1 MIRANDNN
9 DGQALYG
16 QQLVERGVITPLQLE
31 QALDAQR
38 NGREARLEEILI
50 EMGFV
55 REGEVDSLPAPAQ
68 PASDTPSLKSTD
80 IPKEVIALIP
90 SKFANHYKVI
100 PVSVHNNTLTLA
112 MVDPD
117 DVQTLDEVQLVVKHK
132 LKPLRTSEK
141 DIQDA
146 IRKYYG
152 VGAETIDKMMGD
164 VQTGEV
170 EPVVE
175 EIDEQDSEASISK
188 FLNQILLE
196 AYQERASDIHIEP
209 FEDEL
214 RIRYRVDGVLFDAKA
229 PSNIKYFKDSI
240 NSRIKILSNLN
251 IAEKRRPQDGR
262 FKVRVK
268 DIEIDLRIS
277 FMPTPHGET
286 VVMRILNTTTLYKLD
301 ELGFSPTERH
311 MIDDMLSKPHGIIF
325 LTGPTGSGK
334 TTTLYAA
341 LSSINSDEKKIITIE
356 DPIEYQLPGITQIQV
371 NPEIKLTFANG
382 LRSMLRQDP
391 DVMMVGEVRD
401 RETAEIAV
409 QIALTG
415 HLVFSTLHTNDAASG
430 VARLL
435 DMGIEPY
442 LITSTVQCFIAQ
454 RLVRKICPNCR
465 KPVKVTAAMAAD
477 IDPVVGIREGD
488 VIYDSDGCESCKFSG
503 YSGREGI
510 YEFLVL
516 NDEVRQMIIDRAGS
530 GDIKKRA
537 IQRGMRTL
545 NHNGWEKVKLGLTTP
560 QEVLRVTQDGVD

>member
-1 MIRANDNN
+1 M
-9 DGQALYG
+9 YG
-16 QQLVERGVITPLQLE
+16 QKLLERGIITPHQLE
-31 QALDAQR
+31 LALEAQQ
-38 NGREARLEEILI
+38 NGRGERLGELLV
-50 EMGFV
+50 EMGFMKAEQN
-55 REGEVDSLPAPAQ
+55 RSLSTANSGAAGGLQ
-68 PASDTPSLKSTD
+68 LKTAE
-80 IPKEVIALIP
+80 IPRPVIDLIP

-100 PVSVHNNTLTLA
+100 PVQLNDNVLSIA
-112 MVDPD
+112 MVDPE
-117 DVQTLDEVQLVVKHK
+117 DVQTLDELQLVVKYR
-132 LKPLRTSEK
+132 LKPIRTSEK
-141 DIQDA
+141 DILEA

-152 VGAETIDKMMGD
+152 LGAETIDKMMGG
-164 VQTGEV
+164 VQTEIA
-170 EPVVE
+170 ESVVE

-209 FEDEL
+209 FEDQL

-262 FKVRVK
+262 FKVRIK
-268 DIEIDLRIS
+268 DIDIDLRIS

-286 VVMRILNTTTLYKLD
+286 VVMRLLNTTTLYRLD
-301 ELGFSPTERH
+301 DLGFSPGERH
-311 MIDDMLSKPHGIIF
+311 IVDNLLSKPHGIIF

-454 RLVRKICPNCR
+454 RLVRKICPECR
-465 KPVKVTAAMAAD
+465 MPVTVTGSMLED
-477 IDPVVGIREGD
+477 IDPLVGIKEGD
-488 VIYDSDGCESCKFSG
+488 VIYDSAGCEACKFSG

-516 NDEVRQMIIDRAGS
+516 NDEIQSLIINRATA
-530 GDIKKRA
+530 GDIKKLALR
-537 IQRGMRTL
+537 RGMRTL

-560 QEVLRVTQDGVD
+560 QEVLRVTHDEIG